1 MISETFSAINYLMLD
16 IIFESNHFSLSLYGD
31 LFIYFT
37 RTSSLTYTEINIT
50 LILHLIEFKVHFVT
64 GFS

>member
-31 LFIYFT
+31 LLIYFT
-37 RTSSLTYTEINIT
+37 RTSSLTYTEINLT
-50 LILHLIEFKVHFVT
+50 LILLVIEFKVHFVT